1 MTFLRPFDPGVNETI
16 AIANGTSSAGG
27 DLPEDANVV
36 VLRNTSATATAYFV
50 CTPMGVGSTAV
61 EAVIPA
67 PGALGSIGIPAGGQ
81 PIRLTVPPG
90 PKVYRRISTAADGN
104 LEITPGRGN

>member
-1 MTFLRPFDPGVNETI
+1 MTFLRPFDPGLNETI
-16 AIANGTSSAGG
+16 AIANGTASAGG
-27 DLPEDANVV
+27 SLPEDANVV

-50 CTPMGVGSTAV
+50 CTPGGATVV
-61 EAVIPA
+61 EAVIPV
-67 PGALGSIGIPAGGQ
+67 PGTQGSIGIPPGGQ